1 LIFVFGDCSLD
12 TDRWELRRVRR
23 LLLPSRGSSTSSN
36 TSYAERGC
44 DRGRWS
50 ASRGSWLALQETLAV
65 VDRMLRDTHVTARGR
80 LPVLGQD
87 SPASQ
92 IAERHG
98 ACDTAAIGA
107 FVMGRIKQKPTCG
120 LPREGREAGINPSD
134 DPA

>member
-1 LIFVFGDCSLD
+1 
-12 TDRWELRRVRR
+12 
-23 LLLPSRGSSTSSN
+23 
-36 TSYAERGC
+36 
-44 DRGRWS
+44 
-50 ASRGSWLALQETLAV
+50 V
-65 VDRMLRDTHVTARGR
+65 VDRMLHDTHVTARGR

-134 DPA
+134 DPACSALSRGQHAGPEMSRLEGKNDGKS